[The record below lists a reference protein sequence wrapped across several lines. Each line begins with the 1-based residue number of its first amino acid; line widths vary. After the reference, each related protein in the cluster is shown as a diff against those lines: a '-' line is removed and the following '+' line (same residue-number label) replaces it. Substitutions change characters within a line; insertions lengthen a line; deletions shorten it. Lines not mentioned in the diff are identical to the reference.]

1 MSSEQL
7 EFDIGEGEEPAT
19 IEMNED
25 GTDAQLADA
34 PEAPEIEL
42 ESSPASE
49 QAVEQRQQSKD
60 MDEYSSNV
68 RKRIEKLTARLRET
82 ERREHAAIEYAKSV
96 QQRATQLEQQFRQ
109 TDTERLYE
117 AKGRID
123 TQIAALKQVLRQAR
137 EEGDMDTETEA
148 QERLTAILMD
158 QRQIQQAA
166 AQRQQQDEVAAY
178 QAQQQAAMRQQA
190 QQAPQQAAREP
201 DPRAEEWAEQNPWF
215 GTDTAMTHATWGIHR
230 QLVIDERFDPESE
243 EYYDELD
250 RRIREAFPN
259 KFQRGNNP
267 SMQQR
272 QQRARAAHS
281 VAPATRSSGVNNARR
296 TVKLTPSQVA
306 IAKKLGV
313 PLEEYA
319 KYVKE

>member
-1 MSSEQL
+1 MSNEQL
-7 EFDIGEGEEPAT
+7 EFNIGEDENPAT

-25 GTDAQLADA
+25 GSEAVLADA
-34 PEAPEIEL
+34 PQAPEVEIEQPQAPQE
-42 ESSPASE
+42 ESK
-49 QAVEQRQQSKD
+49 QQHARD

-82 ERREHAAIEYAKSV
+82 ERREQAAIEYAKSV
-96 QQRATQLEQQFRQ
+96 QQRASELEQQFRH
-109 TDTERLYE
+109 TDAERLNE

-123 TQIAALKQVLRQAR
+123 TQIAALKQVIRQAR
-137 EEGDMDTETEA
+137 EEGDFDTETEA

-166 AQRQQQDEVAAY
+166 AQRQQQEEYAA
-178 QAQQQAAMRQQA
+178 QQA
-190 QQAPQQAAREP
+190 QQRQMYQQQQPVQQAAQTP

-215 GTDTAMTHATWGIHR
+215 GTDTVMTHAVIGLHR
-230 QLVIDERFDPESE
+230 QLVTDERFDPETE

-250 RRIREAFPN
+250 RRIREAFPH
-259 KFQRGNNP
+259 KFQTGNAAAAP
-267 SMQQR
+267 QQKP
-272 QQRARAAHS
+272 QRARAAHS

-296 TVKLTPSQVA
+296 SVKLTPSQVA

-319 KYVKE
+319 KYVKD

>member
-1 MSSEQL
+1 MSNEQL
-7 EFDIGEGEEPAT
+7 EFDIGEGEESAT
-19 IEMNED
+19 IEMNQD
-25 GTDAQLADA
+25 GSDAQLADT
-34 PEAPEIEL
+34 PEAPEVEL
-42 ESSPASE
+42 ESASGSQPE
-49 QAVEQRQQSKD
+49 TEQRQQSKD

-96 QQRATQLEQQFRQ
+96 QQRATQLEHQFRQ

-158 QRQIQQAA
+158 QRQVQQAA

-178 QAQQQAAMRQQA
+178 QAQQQAAA
-190 QQAPQQAAREP
+190 QKQAPQQAAPREP

-215 GTDTAMTHATWGIHR
+215 GTNTAMTHATWGIHR
-230 QLVIDERFDPESE
+230 QLVVDEQFDPQSE

-259 KFQRGNNP
+259 KFQGGNTA
-267 SMQQR
+267 STQQKP
-272 QQRARAAHS
+272 QRARAAHS

-296 TVKLTPSQVA
+296 TVKLSPSQVA